1 MIIRPLS
8 LYYLDQTAPRPPG
21 MNLGYAAV
29 PVKRIGPACAKLAGV
44 VEKLLV
50 EEKKKGTGRKR

>member
-1 MIIRPLS
+1 
-8 LYYLDQTAPRPPG
+8 

-29 PVKRIGPACAKLAGV
+29 PVERIGPACAKLAGV

-50 EEKKKGTGRKR
+50 EEKKGTGRKR